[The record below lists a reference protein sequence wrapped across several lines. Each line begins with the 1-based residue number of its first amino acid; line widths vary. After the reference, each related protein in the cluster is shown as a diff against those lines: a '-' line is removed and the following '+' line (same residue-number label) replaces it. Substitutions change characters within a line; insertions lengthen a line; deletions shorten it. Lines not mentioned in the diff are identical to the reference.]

1 MRVLLLLAGWL
12 AAPLC
17 AAAQGVAVTRGNEP
31 LDLVG
36 AEETAQLRR
45 ILAAPAPASTNKDVL
60 RRDLIARI
68 DAALRLGDL
77 AAYKAQ
83 LQEAIKL
90 VADEPR
96 WHNELGFVLRDE
108 GRWLESR
115 QQFEAAMQ
123 RAGSAALR
131 LFYEANLVGLL
142 VAQHSGE
149 AANRLAQVRQAA
161 SSRLPGTPASID
173 RVHLLRALGAL
184 ARSDAVL
191 LYRRG
196 RYADELASGMEAE
209 RYYREAI
216 GLAEKLNDETQRR
229 LATRN
234 YADVQRERA
243 NALRR
248 LGRINDAEA
257 LLIEHM
263 QLLRKEKLPAGLAA
277 GALHGMASI
286 RLWQR
291 EYAEAE
297 RQVRLSLR
305 VLDRLRFEKTA
316 PSRIEKIG
324 MLTLLLWAQGR
335 HADALRELTLLDTQ
349 VVNDRVATTRA
360 QFRFERGL
368 VYLNNRRE
376 ADAVRLFREL
386 AASNR
391 RSLGAGHFYVAQ
403 AAGLEGVALWQLGD
417 AKSREQAAE
426 LLKQAVLDYQSPR
439 NADFLDDSGV
449 RKPVRDL
456 ILATYVDAMARRG
469 GQPAVLALGAAD
481 SLRGGVTH
489 QAMTDAAIRATANDP
504 ALAELVRKEQDAR
517 NEQRA
522 IQEALARTE
531 QPDALP
537 LEEAERLRKRSL
549 EIESQ
554 RQQLRE
560 KIRERFPGYDLL
572 VRAPVPSAADVAQR
586 LGKGEAF
593 VVLLPTEAALLV
605 WAITADEFPTFARV
619 ETTSAQLRE
628 LVTRLRRTLD
638 FAQMTGGRV
647 SPFDAAAARELYK
660 QTLAPVAG
668 RLAGHPHLIVAAS
681 GPLATVPFATL
692 QTGAGKRP
700 SDKNEGDA
708 SWLVRQFSVTQVPSV
723 AAWLALRSLP
733 RSYPAPEPLMAWGD
747 PVFARTAVVAAKSG
761 ATGRREVDVSRGAPA
776 TSGAAAA
783 ASALQYEQLPPLP
796 ETRDELLAIATALKA
811 NTERDVLLGVQAT
824 RDSVLAANR
833 SGVLGRKRVLV
844 FATHGLMAG
853 DLPGL
858 EQPALAMAAN
868 RPTQDV
874 LAQLLSLDD
883 VMGLKLNADWVVL
896 SACNT
901 AAEDG
906 RIEEALSGLA
916 RGFFYAGARS
926 LLVTQWSVETKS
938 ATLITTGT
946 FEFHAANPTASKAE
960 SLRQAML
967 EVMANPRYAHPAFWA
982 PYTLVGD
989 GAR

>member
-12 AAPLC
+12 AAPLL
-17 AAAQGVAVTRGNEP
+17 AAAQGAPATRGNEP

-36 AEETAQLRR
+36 AEEAAQLRR
-45 ILAAPAPASTNKDVL
+45 ILAAPAPASTDKKVL
-60 RRDLIARI
+60 RGDLIGKI
-68 DAALRLGDL
+68 EAALRLGDL
-77 AAYKAQ
+77 AAYKA
-83 LQEAIKL
+83 LLIEAIKVL
-90 VADEPR
+90 PDEPR
-96 WHNELGFVLRDE
+96 WHNELAFVLRDE

-115 QQFEAAMQ
+115 QEYEAAMQ

-131 LFYEANLVGLL
+131 VFYEANLVGLL
-142 VAQHSGE
+142 VGQHSGE

-161 SSRLPGTPASID
+161 SAMLPGTPASID

-191 LYRRG
+191 HYRRG
-196 RYADELASGMEAE
+196 RYADELASGTEAE

-234 YADVQRERA
+234 FADVQRERA

-257 LLIEHM
+257 LLLEHM
-263 QLLRKEKLPAGLAA
+263 QLLRRERLPAGLAA
-277 GALHGMASI
+277 GAHHAMASI

-297 RQVRLSLR
+297 RQLRLSLQ
-305 VLDRLRFEKTA
+305 VLDRLRFDKTA

-335 HADALRELTLLDTQ
+335 HAEALRELTVLDGQ
-349 VVNDRVATTRA
+349 VANDKVATARA
-360 QFRFERGL
+360 QFWFERGL

-376 ADAVRLFREL
+376 ADAARLFREL
-386 AASNR
+386 AAMNR
-391 RSLGAGHFYVAQ
+391 KSLGAGHFYVAQ

-417 AKSREQAAE
+417 TKNREQAAE

-439 NADFLDDSGV
+439 NTDFFDDSGV

-456 ILATYVDAMARRG
+456 IFATYVDAMARRG

-481 SLRGGVTH
+481 SLRGGVTP
-489 QAMTDAAIRATANDP
+489 QAMTDAAIRATASDP
-504 ALAELVRKEQDAR
+504 ALGELVRKEQDAR

-522 IQEALARTE
+522 IQDALASTD
-531 QPDALP
+531 QLNAIAP
-537 LEEAERLRKRSL
+537 EEAERLRKRSL

-572 VRAPVPSAADVAQR
+572 MRPPAPSAADVAQR

-593 VVLLPTEAALLV
+593 VMLLPTERALLV

-619 ETTSAQLRE
+619 ETTAAQLRE
-628 LVTRLRRTLD
+628 LVARLRRTLD
-638 FAQMTGGRV
+638 FAQMSGSRV
-647 SPFDAAAARELYK
+647 APFDAAAARELYK
-660 QTLAPVAG
+660 HTLAPVAG
-668 RLAGHPHLIVAAS
+668 RLVGQRHLIVATS
-681 GPLATVPFATL
+681 GPLATLPFATL
-692 QTGAGKRP
+692 QTSASKRA
-700 SDKNEGDA
+700 SDKSEGEA
-708 SWLVRQFSVTQVPSV
+708 TWLIRQFSVTQVPSV
-723 AAWLALRSLP
+723 GAWLTLRALP
-733 RSYPAPEPLMAWGD
+733 RSYPASEPLMAWGD
-747 PVFARTAVVAAKSG
+747 PVFARTAVASAKSS
-761 ATGRREVDVSRGAPA
+761 ATGKRQVDVSRAAPA
-776 TSGAAAA
+776 TSGGAA
-783 ASALQYEQLPPLP
+783 ASALHYDQLPPLP

-811 NTERDVLLGVQAT
+811 STERDVLLGVQAT
-824 RDSVLAANR
+824 RESVLAASR

-858 EQPALAMAAN
+858 QQPALAMAAN
-868 RPTQDV
+868 RTGKDV
-874 LAQLLSLDD
+874 LAQVLSLED

-901 AAEDG
+901 AAADG

-946 FEFHAANPTASKAE
+946 FDFHAANSTASKAE